1 MYAVSDIHG
10 HLDAL
15 GRALEV
21 VDLDGDPGAQLVLL
35 GDYVDRGPSSRQVL
49 ERVCSLQQEHSE
61 RVVALLGNHDCWM
74 LDWLDAE
81 DEDYDWL
88 YSDIGFVTVHSFVT
102 EQFVDAVPTSATGA
116 QINATIKRELLARH
130 GALIFWLRGLPLLHE
145 ADHAIYV
152 HAGVDEEAG

>member
-1 MYAVSDIHG
+1 MYAVCDILG

-15 GRALEV
+15 ERALEV

-81 DEDYDWL
+81 D
-88 YSDIGFVTVHSFVT
+88 
-102 EQFVDAVPTSATGA
+102 
-116 QINATIKRELLARH
+116 
-130 GALIFWLRGLPLLHE
+130 
-145 ADHAIYV
+145 
-152 HAGVDEEAG
+152 